1 MIPAQPI
8 LIGVL
13 LAAVL
18 LYFSRLRSKAM
29 DGLIVLVCF
38 GCASVLIVR
47 PNLATRIANMVGIGR
62 GVDLIFYLSLPGL
75 LMMIFLLFARTRE
88 TNAKLTVAV
97 REYAI
102 RDAQVP
108 PPTDHTSA

>member
-38 GCASVLIVR
+38 GCASVLIMR

-108 PPTDHTSA
+108 QPTDHTSA

>member
-38 GCASVLIVR
+38 GCASVLIMR

>member
-38 GCASVLIVR
+38 GCASVLIMR

-108 PPTDHTSA
+108 PPTNHTSA